1 MHTHLERYS
10 FTYFKSEPC
19 YRNVWKQ
26 IYQLHTAYEDRLL
39 FDYTFAVINS
49 TLH

>member
-1 MHTHLERYS
+1 MCETH
-10 FTYFKSEPC
+10 
-19 YRNVWKQ
+19 KQ
-26 IYQLHTAYEDRLL
+26 IYQLYTAYEDRLL